1 MKKKSFNMNLMLLL
15 FSMIPLVVTVVGMT
29 IMAVVLCTSN
39 LENKVEDQLEV
50 AARGLKF
57 YTEYELKN
65 GTATEITYDSEYI
78 DILKADD
85 VDLTVFVGDTRLCTS
100 VLNDNGQ
107 RNEGTKA
114 ADGIWDKVSKGETFI
129 NDNTKVAGK
138 DYYVVYL
145 PITDASNK
153 VIGMSFAGTPRS
165 DISSAKR
172 NIILISVITA
182 IILMVVFGGIVII
195 LSKKVSTPLR
205 VTAESLEVIAKGDL
219 TAENDLESAVAE
231 TDSLIQSYK
240 GLQSNISRM
249 LGSINSD
256 ATDLATR
263 VNEVAQLAEQSNSST
278 EQINSAIA
286 ELADGATSMAQ
297 NVQNINEQVMEMG
310 GLINNVVESVELL
323 SNSSSAMQTANNE
336 AYGYITNLEKSSSTT
351 KDAVA
356 GIKSQVV
363 NTNEAITRITSAV
376 GMITDIASQTNL
388 LALNASIEAAR
399 AGEMGKGFAVVAESI
414 GNLANQSAESTAE
427 IRAIIDELTKQS
439 EQSVLASESVEEA
452 INQEQVILGE
462 TKKRFDVLNT
472 EITNSVEDIRGISA
486 QTESLESIKATIVEN
501 VSDLSAI
508 SQENAASTEEVT
520 ASMEN
525 IATNIRVISEDSEG
539 MNGIAGNLVNSVG
552 EFKF

>member
-153 VIGMSFAGTPRS
+153 VIGMAFAGTPRS

-182 IILMVVFGGIVII
+182 IILMVVFGAIVII

-205 VTAESLEVIAKGDL
+205 VTADSLETIAKGDL

-263 VNEVAQLAEQSNSST
+263 VKEVAQLAEQSNSST

-452 INQEQVILGE
+452 INEEQVILGE

-525 IATNIRVISEDSEG
+525 IAMNIRVISEDSEG

>member
-153 VIGMSFAGTPRS
+153 VIGMAFAGTPRS

-182 IILMVVFGGIVII
+182 IILMVVFGAIVII

-205 VTAESLEVIAKGDL
+205 VTADSLETIAKGDL

-452 INQEQVILGE
+452 INEEQVILGE

-525 IATNIRVISEDSEG
+525 IAMNIRVISEDSEG

>member
-153 VIGMSFAGTPRS
+153 VIGMAFAGTPRS

-219 TAENDLESAVAE
+219 TAENELESAVAE

-263 VNEVAQLAEQSNSST
+263 VKEVAQLAEQSNSST

-452 INQEQVILGE
+452 INEEQVILGE

-525 IATNIRVISEDSEG
+525 IAMNIRVISEDSEG